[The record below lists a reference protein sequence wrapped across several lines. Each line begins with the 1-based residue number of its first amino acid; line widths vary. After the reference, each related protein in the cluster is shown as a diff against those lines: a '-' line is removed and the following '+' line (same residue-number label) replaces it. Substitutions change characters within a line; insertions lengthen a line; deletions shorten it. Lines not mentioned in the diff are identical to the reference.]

1 MVALPIKISRLPIK
15 LSVAT
20 IGWSIEVLTLAPTYL
35 KERVLVL
42 PYQHTH
48 CVWKKTV
55 YLKVWIVSEATA
67 GLSSSS
73 AAIPARK
80 FAVNLNTI
88 KNGELRS
95 VTQSMDR
102 NMIHIS
108 SQKLVV
114 VVS

>member
-1 MVALPIKISRLPIK
+1 MFALPIKISRLPIK

-20 IGWSIEVLTLAPTYL
+20 RSWSIEVLILAPTFL
-35 KERVLVL
+35 QEGVLVL
-42 PYQHTH
+42 PYQHTN

-67 GLSSSS
+67 GLSRSS

-80 FAVNLNTI
+80 SAVNFNTI
-88 KNGELRS
+88 KSVELS
-95 VTQSMDR
+95 SITQSLDR

-108 SQKLVV
+108 SQKLVL